1 MRHEATGNSKKVQ
14 FLGLTLS
21 ALLFALSI
29 TAEAQQLG
37 KIVRI
42 GYLTTQP
49 TALDSGRRQEIREA
63 LRKVGYVEG
72 QNLSIEYRS
81 AEGKIDRNP
90 ALAAELVDII
100 ITTGPAPTRAATRAT
115 VTIPIVMPEVG
126 DPVGSGLSPAS
137 RDPTGTSNL
146 LRECESARR
155 APAPTHGRSK
165 AAAKTS
171 AGIHRRELGVR
182 YERNPTLLPFRS

>member
-1 MRHEATGNSKKVQ
+1 MVQ
-14 FLGLTLS
+14 LKIEQSSLAAFQQGLREL
-21 ALLFALSI
+21 
-29 TAEAQQLG
+29 
-37 KIVRI
+37 
-42 GYLTTQP
+42 GYL
-49 TALDSGRRQEIREA
+49 
-63 LRKVGYVEG
+63 EG
-72 QNLSIEYRS
+72 QNIVIEQRY
-81 AEGKIDRNP
+81 AEGTFDRLP

-137 RDPTGTSNL
+137 RDPTGTSDL

-165 AAAKTS
+165 AAAKT
-171 AGIHRRELGVR
+171 
-182 YERNPTLLPFRS
+182 